1 MLVER
6 AANADFGSTYA
17 HCACGRNR
25 GTEQT
30 CRCVARMGSD
40 RKRICHLPVFA
51 PKLVTASGLSSATA
65 KRTKVS

>member
-25 GTEQT
+25 GTEQA

-51 PKLVTASGLSSATA
+51 PKLVTASGLAPATA